1 MKRLDGKVAV
11 ITGAARGIGY
21 AAAKIFLAEGAKLLL
36 VDILEKELSQAVK
49 SLSQSKEVDSIVAD
63 LSTPEG
69 NQAFVEKALSRF
81 GKIDVFLANAGIV
94 GQLHPIQDYPV
105 EAFDKVISINV
116 RGTWLGLKY
125 VIPAMQKAGGGS
137 IVITS
142 SMAGVAGAPG
152 WSAYDASKHALIGI
166 MRTAALEAGPMGIR
180 VNTVN
185 PGPVETDMLQSMGK
199 MSGAPD
205 QFAQGMVA
213 MVPLKRSAQPEEIA
227 WLMLF
232 LASDESSYCTGG
244 VYMVDGGLTAS

>member
-1 MKRLDGKVAV
+1 
-11 ITGAARGIGY
+11 
-21 AAAKIFLAEGAKLLL
+21 
-36 VDILEKELSQAVK
+36 
-49 SLSQSKEVDSIVAD
+49 
-63 LSTPEG
+63 
-69 NQAFVEKALSRF
+69 
-81 GKIDVFLANAGIV
+81 
-94 GQLHPIQDYPV
+94 
-105 EAFDKVISINV
+105 
-116 RGTWLGLKY
+116 
-125 VIPAMQKAGGGS
+125 MQKAGGGS